1 MTRLSFFLSIPAL
14 TAAGLLQAV
23 TEFDN
28 ISNGVGWGPTIVATL
43 VSFVVA
49 FAAVSWLLRYI
60 ARHDYG
66 IFIRYRIVLG
76 ALVLLLVASG
86 AVAPT

>member
-1 MTRLSFFLSIPAL
+1 M
-14 TAAGLLQAV
+14 
-23 TEFDN
+23 
-28 ISNGVGWGPTIVATL
+28 VATA

-60 ARHDYG
+60 AGHDYM